1 MGSWYVVTNGQSTGV
16 FPSCKACTNE
26 VLGFSGAVYKKYKTR
41 EEAYAA
47 FYHQKK
53 QNYIDEVEEKP
64 VIAVKKKAG
73 CQCAHVIICFQAMV
87 IVFLIWKLM

>member
-16 FPSCKACTNE
+16 FPSCEACTNE

-41 EEAYAA
+41 EEAYVA

-64 VIAVKKKAG
+64 VIAVKKKASY
-73 CQCAHVIICFQAMV
+73 QCANVIICFQAMV